1 MSKKSGIVT
10 PQLLEIALQNRP
22 LEGSGYFK
30 PALTVSIRRSPKK
43 KKGPDKSGLEVT
55 ALAIRPYP
63 MKIT

>member
-22 LEGSGYFK
+22 LEGGGYFK

-43 KKGPDKSGLEVT
+43 KCPEKSGLEVT

-63 MKIT
+63 IKIT